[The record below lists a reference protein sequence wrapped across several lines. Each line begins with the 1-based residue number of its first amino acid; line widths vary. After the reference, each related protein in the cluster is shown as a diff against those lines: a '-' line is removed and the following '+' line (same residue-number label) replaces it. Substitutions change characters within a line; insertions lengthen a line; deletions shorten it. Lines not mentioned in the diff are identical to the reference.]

1 MTGADDA
8 VRALRAAGDGTRLRI
23 LVALSV
29 RPLCV
34 CELVSLVDV
43 GQPAV
48 SRHLGLLEAAGLVA
62 SVRDGRWIEYRLA
75 TAGPRTFVGGLLRGI
90 AGLATSDDEL
100 VDVLRAARIAD
111 RRTLREQTRERCRP
125 EPGDGAAASERVQD
139 PALHPAVDR
148 QDGSA
153 DVPGARR

>member
-23 LVALSV
+23 LAALSV

-62 SVRDGRWIEYRLA
+62 SVRDGRWVEYRLSV
-75 TAGPRTFVGGLLRGI
+75 AGPRTFVGGLLRGI
-90 AGLATSDDEL
+90 AGLATVESDLIEL
-100 VDVLRAARIAD
+100 LEAARKAD
-111 RRTLREQTRERCRP
+111 RRTLRDQARESCKP
-125 EPGDGAAASERVQD
+125 EPGDGAPDSGRVTRS
-139 PALHPAVDR
+139 V
-148 QDGSA
+148 
-153 DVPGARR
+153 

>member
-1 MTGADDA
+1 MTGADEA

-23 LVALSV
+23 LAALSV
-29 RPLCV
+29 RSLCV

-75 TAGPRTFVGGLLRGI
+75 GAGPRTFVGGLLRGI
-90 AGLATSDDEL
+90 AALATIDAEL
-100 VDVLRAARIAD
+100 IDVLRAARHAD
-111 RRTLREQTRERCRP
+111 RRVLREQTRETCKP
-125 EPGDGAAASERVQD
+125 EPGGAAPSSERVED
-139 PALHPAVDR
+139 STLHPAVDR
-148 QDGSA
+148 QDRTA
-153 DVPGARR
+153 DVPRTRR

>member
-23 LVALSV
+23 LAALSV

-62 SVRDGRWIEYRLA
+62 SVRDGRWVEYRLSV
-75 TAGPRTFVGGLLRGI
+75 AGPRTFEGGLLRGI
-90 AGLATSDDEL
+90 AGLATVEPDLIEL
-100 VDVLRAARIAD
+100 LKAARKAD
-111 RRTLREQTRERCRP
+111 RRTLRDQVRESCKP
-125 EPGDGAAASERVQD
+125 EPRDGASDSGRVT
-139 PALHPAVDR
+139 R
-148 QDGSA
+148 SA
-153 DVPGARR
+153 